1 MHWQAYPLP
10 FIRHEAHFGRVVRA
24 FAERAPN
31 VTAMLASTVARFPLH
46 EAVVDGERRVTYAE
60 LAQQCACI
68 GANLAAAGVG
78 TGDRVALLC
87 GNSLEF
93 LTTLLG
99 VLHAGAIA
107 VPLNVREQRPELTYI
122 LNQCAAR
129 AIVFEAALADRLP
142 GAYEAPALS
151 ARFAIGDA
159 CPQARS
165 FADLLASP
173 AQGTTLPEAAAARED
188 DCAVVLYTS
197 GTTGR
202 PKGAMLTH
210 FNIVHSALHFVGC
223 MRLDDR
229 DRSMLAVP
237 ASHVTGLVAILLTMV
252 ACGGCTLVLREFR
265 GRDFLALAA
274 RERMT
279 HTLVVP
285 AMYTLLMRHRDL
297 EAHDLSAWRI
307 GAFGGAPMPE
317 GTLRLLAQE
326 LPGLTLVNAYG
337 ATETTSP
344 TTIMPL
350 GLQPDHL
357 DSVGAVVPCG
367 ELRVMDEHG
376 CEVPRGRDGEIWIAG
391 PMVVPG
397 YWNDPEANARE
408 FAGGYWKSGDI
419 GAMDAEG
426 FVRLFDRKKDL
437 VNRGG
442 YKVYSAEVESVL
454 SLHPDVIE
462 AAIVARPDPVLGEK
476 TEAIVVPRAAD
487 VDADALRAHCARQ
500 LADYKVPDFVT
511 FRGAPLPRNA
521 NGKVM
526 KQLLREEYGHT

>member
-24 FAERAPN
+24 FAERPPS

-46 EAVVDGERRVTYAE
+46 EAIVDGERRMTYAE
-60 LAQQCACI
+60 LARQCAWI
-68 GANLAAAGVG
+68 GVRLAEAGVQP
-78 TGDRVALLC
+78 GDRVALLC

-93 LTTLLG
+93 IAALLG

-107 VPLNVREQRPELTYI
+107 VPLNVREQRPELTYV

-129 AIVFEAALADRLP
+129 AIVFDAELADRLP
-142 GAYEAPALS
+142 DAYEAPALC
-151 ARFAIGDA
+151 ARFAVGDA
-159 CPQARS
+159 CPQARR
-165 FADLLASP
+165 FTELLAP
-173 AQGTTLPEAAAARED
+173 EADGARLPEAAQVHED
-188 DCAVVLYTS
+188 ECAVVLYTS

-210 FNIVHSALHFVGC
+210 FNIVHSVLHFVGG
-223 MRLDDR
+223 MRLDHR
-229 DRSMLAVP
+229 DRSLLAVP
-237 ASHVTGLVAILLTMV
+237 ASHVTGLVAIVLAMV
-252 ACGGCTLVLREFR
+252 GCGACTLVLREFR
-265 GRDFLALAA
+265 GQDFLALAA

-279 HTLVVP
+279 HTLIVP

-307 GAFGGAPMPE
+307 GGFGGASMPE
-317 GTLRLLAQE
+317 GTLRLIAQE

-344 TTIMPL
+344 TTLMPL

-357 DSVGAVVPCG
+357 DSVGVVVPCG
-367 ELRVMDEHG
+367 DVRVMDEHG
-376 CEVPRGRDGEIWIAG
+376 REVPRGREGEIWIAG

-408 FAGGYWKSGDI
+408 LCGGYWKSGDI
-419 GAMDAEG
+419 GTVDAEG
-426 FVRLFDRKKDL
+426 FVRLLDRRKDL

-454 SLHPDVIE
+454 SLHPDVVE
-462 AAIVARPDPVLGEK
+462 AAILARPDPALGEK
-476 TEAIVVPRAAD
+476 TEAIVVPRVAD
-487 VDADALRAHCARQ
+487 VDAEALRAHCARQ

-511 FRGAPLPRNA
+511 FRAAPLPRNA
-521 NGKVM
+521 NGKVV
-526 KQLLREEYGHT
+526 KQLLREEYGRR